1 MYDMISTVAGMYSVR
16 GTGASLTGLT
26 GLAGPAGLTGLAG
39 LAVTRPKFEP
49 KRAHTRACTQHESQ
63 LASQT
68 HYP

>member
-16 GTGASLTGLT
+16 GTGASL
-26 GLAGPAGLTGLAG
+26 AGLTGLAG
-39 LAVTRPKFEP
+39 LAVVGPKFEQ
-49 KRAHTRACTQHESQ
+49 KMAHTRACTQHESQ